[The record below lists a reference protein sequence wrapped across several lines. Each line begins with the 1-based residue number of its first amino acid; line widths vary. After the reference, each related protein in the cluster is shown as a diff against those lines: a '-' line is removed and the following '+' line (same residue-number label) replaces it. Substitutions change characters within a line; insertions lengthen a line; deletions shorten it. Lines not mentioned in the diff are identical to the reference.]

1 MDAPSYA
8 GLSTCCT
15 PRTTERKQA
24 SSKLIAKP
32 KLTTANSPNEHEDD
46 VIAEVSIFPNFDI
59 AAEATTSMMTDV
71 VKPSTETPP
80 LSPPS
85 MRFVP

>member
-1 MDAPSYA
+1 MDAPFHA

-32 KLTTANSPNEHEDD
+32 KLTTANSPNEHVDD
-46 VIAEVSIFPNFDI
+46 VISIGEYNINDD
-59 AAEATTSMMTDV
+59 TTSMMTDV
-71 VKPSTETPP
+71 VKPSTE
-80 LSPPS
+80 
-85 MRFVP
+85 MVADH